1 MFAEA
6 ENYQMVKA
14 KYLRGEAPIVQLAD
28 AQKLYFIAKIDA
40 MNSQYDFFKELIWV
54 QRGLVSV
61 NWTKASDEAKAWV
74 KKIPEILPA
83 EKDFSL

>member
-1 MFAEA
+1 MDIRF
-6 ENYQMVKA
+6 NSKNGSTI
-14 KYLRGEAPIVQLAD
+14 LSND
-28 AQKLYFIAKIDA
+28 FAKIEA
-40 MNSQYDFFKELIWV
+40 LNSQNEFFKELMWV

-61 NWTKASDEAKAWV
+61 NWTKATDEAKSWV